1 MPRSRLSITISSSS
15 YGNGNIII
23 TNCCHGCCCCFIIIY
38 YFPPQHRPL
47 LTAGPQ
53 LCLDPSGSTR
63 QHLSYFPTGCGFR
76 PVNVHGR
83 IGAEP
88 TLPAAVVG
96 EGDTQRLAKR
106 CWLTAMSP
114 EGKTR
119 AHSGERTAPHPPQMR
134 VKKLE
139 TWAKGKTPFCTD
151 LL

>member
-15 YGNGNIII
+15 YGNDNIII
-23 TNCCHGCCCCFIIIY
+23 TKCCHGCCCCFIIIY

-47 LTAGPQ
+47 LTPGPQ

-96 EGDTQRLAKR
+96 EGGTQRLVKR
-106 CWLTAMSP
+106 SYR
-114 EGKTR
+114 KKR
-119 AHSGERTAPHPPQMR
+119 AHSGERKGPVQEPPHTR
-134 VKKLE
+134 HR
-139 TWAKGKTPFCTD
+139 
-151 LL
+151 